1 MNTDALVAALCRF
14 ALGEKIGWK
23 VMIETKIFIKLYT
36 LFLNFFK
43 IIIRAQKR
51 GKDEEKVVGC
61 STAY

>member
-1 MNTDALVAALCRF
+1 MNTDALVAALWRF

-23 VMIETKIFIKLYT
+23 VMIETKIFIKLYA
-36 LFLNFFK
+36 LFFL
-43 IIIRAQKR
+43 IIRAQKR